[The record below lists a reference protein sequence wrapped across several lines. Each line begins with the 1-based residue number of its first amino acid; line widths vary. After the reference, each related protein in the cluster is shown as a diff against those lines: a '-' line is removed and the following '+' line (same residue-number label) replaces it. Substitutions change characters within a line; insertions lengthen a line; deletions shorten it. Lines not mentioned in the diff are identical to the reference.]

1 MNPRSPAEERRPGG
15 RLTSVGSFPNEHGEE
30 VGWDGALDGTPIS
43 DAELE
48 ELALTADPGAPLDE
62 DAVPMTT
69 FLGQG
74 AGLLPQWYMPSPLVR
89 SGARWR
95 LPVVLV
101 IVAAFVVIEAM
112 GLCSTFGQLVPA

>member
-1 MNPRSPAEERRPGG
+1 MGSLLGG
-15 RLTSVGSFPNEHGEE
+15 HGEK
-30 VGWDGALDGTPIS
+30 VGWEEALDGTPIS

-48 ELALTADPGAPLDE
+48 ELALSADPEAPLDE
-62 DAVPMTT
+62 DAVPMAT

-74 AGLLPQWYMPSPLVR
+74 PGLLPQWYMPSPLVR

-95 LPVVLV
+95 VPVVLV
-101 IVAAFVVIEAM
+101 IVAAFVVIEAL

>member
-1 MNPRSPAEERRPGG
+1 MGSLPG
-15 RLTSVGSFPNEHGEE
+15 EHRETAS
-30 VGWDGALDGTPIS
+30 WDEALDGTPIS

-48 ELALTADPGAPLDE
+48 ELALGADPEAPLDE
-62 DAVPMTT
+62 DAVPMAT

-74 AGLLPQWYMPSPLVR
+74 PGLLPQWYMPSPLVR

-95 LPVVLV
+95 VPVVLV
-101 IVAAFVVIEAM
+101 IVAAFVVIEAL